1 MPPVRHLPKTVR
13 PRPFQSASGLK
24 PPLQAPSLPNRSLD
38 APVRRPPPVLLPAF
52 PPKRPNPGDPR
63 PHPCPMRNSQS
74 EILLA
79 LASARLSSALPWP
92 LYTGLSIRSDG
103 FSLSEHIGPPSYL
116 CSAHRP
122 APCLLLPSRSSH
134 PPRNFTPHESD
145 SREAG
150 GWGLSL
156 SFMLFLT

>member
-38 APVRRPPPVLLPAF
+38 APFPRPPPVLFPAF

-63 PHPCPMRNSQS
+63 PHPCPMRNSQG

-92 LYTGLSIRSDG
+92 LYTGLSIRSEG
-103 FSLSEHIGPPSYL
+103 FSLSEHISPPSYL
-116 CSAHRP
+116 CPAHRP
-122 APCLLLPSRSSH
+122 APLPSLTFQVFLPAPQFH
-134 PPRNFTPHESD
+134 L
-145 SREAG
+145 SRVRLQG
-150 GWGLSL
+150 GRRVGLI
-156 SFMLFLT
+156 FHTV